1 MPQAPCPYCGQLQ
14 DSIEEGRCSSC
25 NGLFEPLS
33 RIATQLAMGPW
44 YIRDEDRPFMPGF
57 SEEILRQQVAAGRIS
72 ANTILRGPTTNQ
84 FWMSAGDVPG
94 VSRLMG
100 TCHACHQEVEPTD
113 TTCYFCKEDMSLPS
127 DVDSLGLKYTT
138 EETRAQAQQ
147 EIAQGRA
154 NPPSKPAAKP
164 TPKPVERPALKG
176 STIVEPDKMQPVE
189 ANPAA
194 PIEPET
200 PPQENEAYDEAEAY
214 DDGNELASELAEDVW
229 HAGPATPTRRRK
241 KHNGADP
248 LALGMGVVLLC
259 VVALGL
265 LILLTSGTK
274 DEEPVQE
281 QTQTPVVQR
290 DSVAVSRISVPAITA
305 FERLVPDEI
314 PSEFEEQYAAIRRL
328 KQQAEADKEAERYN
342 EAFDA
347 YKELGELV
355 GPLETEIAQ
364 WQANELAK
372 TEANELRNRVS
383 TIRQQAQDAEA
394 ERWAG
399 KEWLEGQ
406 AAWDQVDALITS
418 SQFIEATEILN
429 VAESVYLTA
438 ENKAQA
444 GQLASKARNAL
455 NDAVQNSGSE
465 QRLRQFAN
473 DQIDEMLRLRAEG
486 DGQLNEQQY
495 AAAEQSY
502 NSALDALNDAKE
514 AVELARFRKF
524 YAFDAGFRASSL
536 MLSAARGDGVDS
548 SAKSELVKAFEKLRI
563 LPNPASGIMPG
574 EDVGFTVAI
583 QPLVNDARDQIIQQ
597 HGEAVQACYLIG
609 FHASIVDQTLRTTA
623 LTDDQQKRIHQSL
636 STIETEASKAGW
648 DLNALRPV
656 VEQVRNA
663 NRKAKLKEAPEATLS
678 AWKRMLFPM
687 QSRDSAPRLMD
698 PDSSPSTP
706 DDPELFPVGGASSQ

>member
-1 MPQAPCPYCGQLQ
+1 MPQTPCPYCGQLQ
-14 DSIEEGRCSSC
+14 DSIEEGRCTSC

-33 RIATQLAMGPW
+33 QIATQLAMGPW

-57 SEEILRQQVAAGRIS
+57 SEEILRQQVSAGRIN

-94 VSRLMG
+94 ISRLMG

-113 TTCYFCKEDMSLPS
+113 TTCYFCKADMSLPS

-138 EETRAQAQQ
+138 QEARAQAQQ
-147 EIAQGRA
+147 EIADGRA
-154 NPPSKPAAKP
+154 RPAPKPA
-164 TPKPVERPALKG
+164 PKPVERPSLKG
-176 STIVEPDKMQPVE
+176 SGTAEPGQMQRVE
-189 ANPAA
+189 AKPEA
-194 PIEPET
+194 PGGPET
-200 PPQENEAYDEAEAY
+200 PRQETEAYDEAEAY
-214 DDGNELASELAEDVW
+214 DDGNELTSELAEDVW
-229 HAGPATPTRRRK
+229 HAGPASSTRRRK
-241 KHNGADP
+241 KQNGPDP

-265 LILLTSGTK
+265 LILLTGGKK
-274 DEEPVQE
+274 DEEPEQE
-281 QTQTPVVQR
+281 QAQTPVVQR
-290 DSVAVSRISVPAITA
+290 DTLAVSRISVPAITA

-314 PSEFEEQYAAIRRL
+314 PAAFEEQYAAILRL

-342 EAFDA
+342 EAYDA

-364 WQANELAK
+364 WQADELAK
-372 TEANELRNRVS
+372 AETNELRERVS
-383 TIRQQAQDAEA
+383 TLRQRAQDAEA

-406 AAWDQVDALITS
+406 TAWGQVDALITS
-418 SQFIEATEILN
+418 RQFVEATEKLN
-429 VAESVYLTA
+429 EAESAYLTA

-444 GQLASKARNAL
+444 GQLAGKARNAL
-455 NDAVQNSGSE
+455 NNAVQNSGSE

-486 DGQLNEQQY
+486 DGQLNGQQY

-502 NSALDALNDAKE
+502 NSALDALNDAKQ

-524 YAFDAGFRASSL
+524 YAFDAGFRASGL

-563 LPNPASGIMPG
+563 LPNPASGITPG
-574 EDVGFTVAI
+574 DDVGFTVAI
-583 QPLVNDARDQIIQQ
+583 QPLVNNARDQIIKQ

-609 FHASIVDQTLRTTA
+609 FHASIVDQTLKTTA

-663 NRKAKLKEAPEATLS
+663 NRKAKLKEAPEATRA

-698 PDSSPSTP
+698 PSSSPSAP
-706 DDPELFPVGGASSQ
+706 EDPELFPVGGASSQ